1 MPNYKRIGAVDVTCR
16 ILRHLSQQTQPVS
29 GMDISEALNI
39 PQPTVMTHLA
49 TLADHSFVE
58 AQGERY
64 VVGQGIAVI
73 HARRKAYLSV
83 VANSVNKQTAELS
96 VEPTYDSFAYGTEE
110 RLVHRN
116 LTIAVRGSWYS
127 VEHIKSIKPGVLVDV
142 RLQFD
147 TGPNIIVFYCGG
159 EYLVSPLER

>member
-1 MPNYKRIGAVDVTCR
+1 MPNYKRIGAVDVSCR

-64 VVGQGIAVI
+64 VVGQGIAVM
-73 HARRKAYLSV
+73 HARRRAYLSAV
-83 VANSVNKQTAELS
+83 SDNVSKQVEEL
-96 VEPTYDSFAYGTEE
+96 
-110 RLVHRN
+110 
-116 LTIAVRGSWYS
+116 
-127 VEHIKSIKPGVLVDV
+127 
-142 RLQFD
+142 
-147 TGPNIIVFYCGG
+147 
-159 EYLVSPLER
+159 